1 MRHVRRR
8 CQEPGQNPHVSVC
21 YALREIGKRGEKN
34 VGERTK
40 NERFAEGDPQCTHSA
55 NRFATKLLAQSESLM
70 LV

>member
-1 MRHVRRR
+1 
-8 CQEPGQNPHVSVC
+8 VC